1 VKERNAMTLEQFV
14 IKVLG
19 IAKIG
24 KKFSKDPYALEN
36 YEELYTL
43 GQEMASTMMP
53 PQEACTIFERDVY
66 PTPNLSV
73 RVIITDQDNRVLFV
87 RERQDGMW
95 SIPGGWV
102 DLFQSVE
109 KAAVA
114 EALQEAGVVVSI
126 NRILAMYQREKHK
139 DYPTLL
145 SETCIYFHAKIE
157 SGEPH
162 PGFETLDTMW
172 VNMDEGLPPLSRKN
186 SHEEIMI
193 AWDHYLNNKQ
203 PYFE

>member
-24 KKFSKDPYALEN
+24 KKFSQDPYALDN

-43 GQEMASTMMP
+43 GQEMASNMMP
-53 PQEACTIFERDVY
+53 PQDVCTIFERDVY

-73 RVIITDQDNRVLFV
+73 RVMITDQNNRILFV
-87 RERQDGMW
+87 RERQDGLW

-102 DLFQSVE
+102 DLFQSVQQ
-109 KAAVA
+109 AAIA
-114 EALQEAGVVVSI
+114 EALQEAGVTVKI
-126 NRILAMYQREKHK
+126 NRILAMFQREKHK
-139 DYPTLL
+139 DYPTLI
-145 SETCIYFHAKIE
+145 SETCIYFHAVVE

-172 VNMDEGLPPLSRKN
+172 ISVDEGLPPLSRKN
-186 SHEEIMI
+186 SKEEIMI
-193 AWDHYLNNKQ
+193 SWECYIKNNQ